1 MENKDLIVF
10 AAHIDDV
17 ELSFWGYIS
26 KHYDEYDKIKV
37 IIASDWEPK
46 HKVWEENLDS
56 MNNYISCTT
65 VPHRD
70 NVIEYTNLG
79 FDSRCLTTDFD
90 NVKDKFYKLLDFSRR
105 FDILTHDE
113 KDCHTDHSAVNSIA
127 MGMYKYSNR
136 FITVYSPSSTHFSAN
151 YWIPLDEGQWHLK
164 KEMCAKYDIKKEHS
178 YTKLGYYLDSEEHW
192 NIGKAY
198 QMENFVHT
206 DYDHY
211 EVYRILKWL

>member
-79 FDSRCLTTDFD
+79 FNSNT
-90 NVKDKFYKLLDFSRR
+90 LL
-105 FDILTHDE
+105 
-113 KDCHTDHSAVNSIA
+113 NSIIA
-127 MGMYKYSNR
+127 LLNFLCSRNISALL
-136 FITVYSPSSTHFSAN
+136 FIAS
-151 YWIPLDEGQWHLK
+151 I
-164 KEMCAKYDIKKEHS
+164 
-178 YTKLGYYLDSEEHW
+178 
-192 NIGKAY
+192 
-198 QMENFVHT
+198 
-206 DYDHY
+206 
-211 EVYRILKWL
+211 